1 MGKPWENGDFIWKDP
16 PFFMGKLT
24 KSMAMFNSKLLVY
37 QRVMRIYKGEG
48 FHLDLM
54 GCTEIRVDIERGRER
69 EREMYIMSDPD

>member
-1 MGKPWENGDFIWKDP
+1 MGKPWENGDLYGKIHHFS
-16 PFFMGKLT
+16 MGKLT

-69 EREMYIMSDPD
+69 EMYIMSDPD